1 MSRRPKPVIPTQ
13 RRSALAR
20 LADSLRR
27 SRALVERTRHHLRER
42 VIFYTLLGAGV
53 LVWAAAGWPFV
64 KDHLQA
70 IAVLQLVSGKPVP
83 AIVGDFVATPIHT
96 EDVTLHVESG
106 DVRARLYLPL
116 EKDPRHPTAPAL
128 VVLHGVHHL
137 GIDEPRLKSF
147 AAAMASC
154 GIRVLTPELPDIMDY
169 HVGSASI
176 KTIGEST
183 QWFAKRTGGP
193 VGVMGLSFSGG
204 LALIAASDPLYHP
217 NFKFVFAVGSQDSMG
232 RVVQY
237 YRTGADALPD
247 GQTEV
252 LPAHEY
258 GPLVIEYEYVG
269 DFVPAADVAV
279 IRAVL
284 RAHLY
289 EDKSAEAEAE
299 ARLSDAQKAEAK
311 EMMDGYSPKTRAM
324 IAAVSLK
331 HTADM
336 DELSPG
342 SRLGTLTTPVYL
354 LHGQGDNI
362 IPSAETLWMA
372 SQLPSETLQA
382 MLVSPVISHI
392 DMDGKNPGA
401 IDQWHLIHFFALVM
415 HALETPNGRR
425 PWL

>member
-1 MSRRPKPVIPTQ
+1 
-13 RRSALAR
+13 
-20 LADSLRR
+20 
-27 SRALVERTRHHLRER
+27 
-42 VIFYTLLGAGV
+42 
-53 LVWAAAGWPFV
+53 
-64 KDHLQA
+64 
-70 IAVLQLVSGKPVP
+70 
-83 AIVGDFVATPIHT
+83 
-96 EDVTLHVESG
+96 VESG

-137 GIDEPRLKSF
+137 GIDEPRLKAF

-169 HVGSASI
+169 HVGSGSI
-176 KTIGEST
+176 RTIGESA

-204 LALIAASDPLYHP
+204 LALIAAADPLYHP
-217 NFKFVFAVGSQDSMG
+217 SFKFVFAVGSQDSMG

-247 GQTEV
+247 GGSEE

-258 GPLVIEYEYVG
+258 GPLVIEYEYVE

-279 IRAVL
+279 IRGVL

-289 EDKSAEAEAE
+289 EDKGAEAEAD
-299 ARLSDAQKAEAK
+299 AKLNDAQRAEAK
-311 EMMDGYSPKTRAM
+311 ELMDGYSPKTRAM

-342 SRLGTLTTPVYL
+342 SRLAQLTTPVYL

-372 SQLPSETLQA
+372 SQLSSETLQA

-392 DMDGKNPGA
+392 DMDGKDPGA
-401 IDQWHLIHFFALVM
+401 MDQWRLIHFFALVM
-415 HALETPNGRR
+415 HAIDTPNGRR
-425 PWL
+425 PLL